1 MLKRDKKIT
10 FSIISFLVSFIF
22 IVFVQSMNIDNINSN
37 IPLKSEKESAIFFD
51 KETSTSE
58 NYISV
63 RISRTTVLEIFMG
76 RDSLPNFVKKMEEN
90 LFFKKIIKLTEKKGR
105 EIISL
110 SSILQRYKERIL
122 LI

>member
-90 LFFKKIIKLTEKKGR
+90 LFFKKIIKLTEKK
-105 EIISL
+105 E
-110 SSILQRYKERIL
+110 ER
-122 LI
+122 